1 MSNRYTGPRIP
12 PHSLSYGQ
20 SDVVPVTTGG
30 AVIDRPPRQL
40 ATTIKR
46 LQFSVAQQGTELK
59 SELLKRLDSLPARRE
74 PVFRASAP
82 NTPNQSY
89 GKMTRMI
96 ANVEASLMQVFGTP
110 PDKECLHCRRSNGI
124 FHQCILVPSPTSAVV
139 HTDDASLPDPTND
152 NPPPYP
158 GNDDSVN
165 VDPPTSQAPTPIPRP
180 PRPRPHRPQ
189 SS

>member
-1 MSNRYTGPRIP
+1 
-12 PHSLSYGQ
+12 
-20 SDVVPVTTGG
+20 
-30 AVIDRPPRQL
+30 VIDRPPRQL

-82 NTPNQSY
+82 NTPNQFY

-124 FHQCILVPSPTSAVV
+124 FHQCILVPCNYPLRQLSLERGNSTGCNFSGGQHPLRQSFIPT
-139 HTDDASLPDPTND
+139 TLRYASLPDPTND